1 MQLHGA
7 VFHVISSIRQLDITP
22 SAAMSWIKDVQKEM
36 PPQSLFAN
44 EHKMSVVKRDQLWPF
59 VIETFGGISR
69 SEKVTFITC

>member
-1 MQLHGA
+1 
-7 VFHVISSIRQLDITP
+7 
-22 SAAMSWIKDVQKEM
+22 MSWIKDVQKEM